1 MKAVEQSPM
10 FWFVWNEH
18 RNLPRHKH
26 WTEQEAK
33 AEARRLAL
41 SAPGEEFHVLALVCS
56 CAHQAVVWR
65 SPHGVVDQEIPF

>member
-1 MKAVEQSPM
+1 MKDPIPSRM

-18 RNLPRHKH
+18 RSLPRYKH
-26 WTEQEAK
+26 FTEQEAK

-41 SAPGEEFHVLALVCS
+41 QSPGEEFHVLALVCS

-65 SPHGVVDQEIPF
+65 SPTADDPTIPF